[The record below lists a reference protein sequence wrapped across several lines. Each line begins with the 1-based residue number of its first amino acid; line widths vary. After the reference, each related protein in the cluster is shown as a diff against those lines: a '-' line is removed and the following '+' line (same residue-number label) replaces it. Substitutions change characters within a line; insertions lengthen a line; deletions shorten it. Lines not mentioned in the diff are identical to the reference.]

1 MAPKKSGLGKGLEAL
16 LGESFNEG
24 EILFCDL
31 ESLKPNPFQ
40 PRKSIDEKAI
50 EELALSIKEKG
61 ILQPLL
67 VRPKDGGYEIIVGE
81 RRWRAAQRAGLKKV
95 PVIVKEVSDRELL
108 ELALIENLQRQDL
121 NPLEEAEAYRTLM
134 EQYGY
139 TQEEIGQR
147 VGKDRSSIANALRLL
162 KLPEEAKEALREGR
176 ITRGHAMAILSLR
189 SEKEQLR
196 LLREILKGELSV
208 RESESLSRRLKRE
221 GPSSYPELELLLE
234 DLRRRLEAP
243 VKIRYRKGRGRIE
256 IEFFSLDDLERI
268 VGIILK
274 GGKDGE
280 D

>member
-24 EILFCDL
+24 EVILCDL

-40 PRKSIDEKAI
+40 PRKFMDEKAI

-61 ILQPLL
+61 ILQPIL
-67 VRPKDGGYEIIVGE
+67 VRPKDGGFEIIAGE

-121 NPLEEAEAYRTLM
+121 NPLEEAEAYKTLI

-139 TQEEIGQR
+139 TQEEIAQR
-147 VGKDRSSIANALRLL
+147 VGKDRSSVANSLRLL
-162 KLPEEAKEALREGR
+162 KLPEEVKEALREGK
-176 ITRGHAMAILSLR
+176 ITRGHAMAILSLP
-189 SEKEQLR
+189 SEKEQLQ

-208 RESESLSRRLKRE
+208 RESESLSRRLKKVS
-221 GPSSYPELELLLE
+221 PSFDPELELFLE
-234 DLRRRLEAP
+234 DLRRTLEAP
-243 VKIRYRKGRGRIE
+243 VKIHYRKGRGRIE

-268 VGIILK
+268 VQKILK